1 MMKHLMMA
9 LALVVGM
16 TTAASAQKLGHVDT
30 QAILMDLPE
39 RTDAQAAIE
48 ARAAEYEMEMT
59 SMQQQ
64 LQTKLQEYQSK
75 AETWP
80 AAIRQQKERELQALD
95 QGLQEFAATVQNDLA
110 QMEQELLMPMIER
123 VQQAINDVGDELGF
137 SYIFDTSAGATV
149 YVGGED
155 VGPAIRAKLGM

>member
-1 MMKHLMMA
+1 MKQLMMA
-9 LALVVGM
+9 LVLVVGM
-16 TTAASAQKLGHVDT
+16 TAAATAQKLGHVDT

-39 RTDAQAAIE
+39 RNDAQSAIE
-48 ARAAEYEMEMT
+48 SRAAEYEMEMT

-64 LQTKLQEYQSK
+64 LQSKLQEYQSK

-110 QMEQELLMPMIER
+110 MMEQELLMPMIER

>member
-1 MMKHLMMA
+1 MKHLMMA
-9 LALVVGM
+9 LTLALAC
-16 TTAASAQKLGHVDT
+16 TSAAFAQKLGHVDT
-30 QAILMDLPE
+30 QAILMELPE
-39 RTDAQAAIE
+39 RVDAQSAIE
-48 ARAAEYEMEMT
+48 SRASEYEAEMT

-110 QMEQELLMPMIER
+110 VMEQELLMPMIER
-123 VQQAINDVGDELGF
+123 VQQAINDVGEEEGF
-137 SYIFDTSAGATV
+137 TYIFDTSSGSTV

-155 VGPAIRAKLGM
+155 AGPAIRAKLGM

>member
-1 MMKHLMMA
+1 MKHILIA
-9 LALVVGM
+9 LALMVGL
-16 TTAASAQKLGHVDT
+16 TTTGFAQKLGHVDT
-30 QAILMDLPE
+30 QSILLDLPE
-39 RTDAQAAIE
+39 RIDAQVAIE
-48 ARAAEYEMEMT
+48 SRAAEYEAEMAN
-59 SMQQQ
+59 MQTQ
-64 LQTKLQEYQSK
+64 LQSKLQEYQSK

-95 QGLQEFAATVQNDLA
+95 QGLQEFAGTVQNDLA

-123 VQQAINDVGDELGF
+123 VQQAINDVGSEAGY
-137 SYIFDTSAGATV
+137 SYIFDTSAGSTV

>member
-1 MMKHLMMA
+1 
-9 LALVVGM
+9 M

-30 QAILMDLPE
+30 QAILMELPE

-64 LQTKLQEYQSK
+64 LQTKLQEYQAK

-95 QGLQEFAATVQNDLA
+95 QGLQEFASTVQNDLA
-110 QMEQELLMPMIER
+110 QMEQDLLMPMIER